1 MKSKAIMLSG
11 FELLLLMLLS
21 PPLLAEIT
29 HIPLARNR
37 ILLDSVELLQQS
49 SQQQEQPTP
58 PPVDLPATPVPP
70 QRCLSLQRYRK
81 MLKDIDD
88 VEDLYV
94 DVPVHIALAERQKK
108 R

>member
-1 MKSKAIMLSG
+1 MLPG
-11 FELLLLMLLS
+11 VELLLLVLLS
-21 PPLLAEIT
+21 PPLLAEIS
-29 HIPLARNR
+29 HSPLASNR
-37 ILLDSVELLQQS
+37 IILDSTELLQQ
-49 SQQQEQPTP
+49 TP
-58 PPVDLPATPVPP
+58 LLPERDPNAETVPAARATPVPP
-70 QRCLSLQRYRK
+70 QRCPSLQRYRK

>member
-1 MKSKAIMLSG
+1 MLSG
-11 FELLLLMLLS
+11 LELLLLMLLS
-21 PPLLAEIT
+21 PPLLAEIS

-49 SQQQEQPTP
+49 SQQQPTP